1 MTKTAIRVQ
10 VETPTLDLDARLA
23 LAQLAMDA
31 KLNEAAVRFEVNTA
45 HIESALVVDFAPAIL
60 PAPGLT
66 PLADLLHR
74 AHARIQRDGWTTG
87 HCRDEQ
93 GATCLYGAIRTEAAT
108 PGQAAD
114 ACAVLLDTIR
124 AQFPDTLT
132 VPAWN
137 DEQHDP
143 AVVLRMLNQAA
154 HDAATRGI

>member
-108 PGQAAD
+108 PAKQ
-114 ACAVLLDTIR
+114 LTR
-124 AQFPDTLT
+124 APCCSTPSEPSSPTPSPSLPGTTNSTTPQ
-132 VPAWN
+132 
-137 DEQHDP
+137 
-143 AVVLRMLNQAA
+143 
-154 HDAATRGI
+154 